1 MEPQARRDWAPPSTQ
16 WGSTTSVLLLY
27 YPSSRSPG
35 YRHAAV
41 GSRNLQGPRV
51 KERTAEAEVEWG
63 AGGLW
68 DISSETAE
76 LAAKG
81 HLPVWSPH
89 RFL

>member
-1 MEPQARRDWAPPSTQ
+1 MEPQARPDWAAPSTQ
-16 WGSTTSVLLLY
+16 RGATTSVLLLY
-27 YPSSRSPG
+27 FLFSRSPG
-35 YRHAAV
+35 HRHAAV

-51 KERTAEAEVEWG
+51 KKRTAEAEVEWG

-68 DISSETAE
+68 DISPEATE

-89 RFL
+89 RLL